1 MTSRVKTK
9 LLLSHLSLKNFRAY
23 GGNEEVSVD
32 FSLDPK
38 KTITIIHGEMGLG
51 KTTMLDAI
59 YWCLYGEERSKK
71 GNAQS
76 GEGIVNTNILEKMTT
91 GEKGETFVEIILHDQ
106 EGIRFKIKRDISYQ
120 KESDSVERR
129 YEPIVKGTI
138 PAGFSVRQSAEFNYL
153 KPMATDSDWE
163 IYTAPDAVNE
173 KIEKIFPKILSSYF
187 LFDAELLNEFF
198 LSEADELVKNGIE
211 KISGLPLVE
220 SARDHLKK
228 TSTEIDRQIADSDVS
243 TKPIADEM
251 KQYEDGITE
260 YKEKAEKA
268 TARLEEIKIEKK
280 GLQEYLRQH
289 DDQEIQNL
297 QNQVDEL
304 DGELSRIVSQKE
316 NREELIRNFLLESI
330 PKVLLRE
337 TIINSEKMFQQHE
350 DEGRI
355 PPTISKI
362 ALDNILAS
370 DPPTCICGTILHE
383 GSKEK
388 KLVLG
393 LRERVVDSALTQQIT
408 VGRTLLSNIVN
419 YTEPAKLLDIFRKW
433 SSERGQLTKLHSE
446 KKSKK
451 NALQQK
457 LDNHNVEEVQKKAR
471 QLHLLEQE
479 ESSLIGVRKVSEEK
493 IAAGERKIQD
503 LKQQLQIKTSKSN
516 KYQAER
522 NKARLAKMISTILE
536 ECRKQLVDELR
547 DTTAK
552 LTTKYFLSLVSKKD
566 DFKGVSI
573 LPNYQTVAYGENEQ
587 SKSLSAGQSCCLA
600 LSYIAAIRDIA
611 NRDYFMMIDS
621 PLHNISGEERV
632 EIAKNLPGFI
642 PGTQITLLVQD
653 QEYTGKA
660 KKKITGDE
668 IPSVRDTLRANHSV
682 WREYLLETGK
692 TGKDTTSNTRIIQL
706 NDFSKGD

>member
-1 MTSRVKTK
+1 MTSRLKTK
-9 LLLSHLSLKNFRAY
+9 LLLANLSLKNFRAY
-23 GGNEEVSVD
+23 GGNEEISVD

-76 GEGIVNTNILEKMTT
+76 GEGIININILEKMTI
-91 GEKGETFVEIILHDQ
+91 GEKGETFVEIVLHDQ
-106 EGIRFKIKRDISYQ
+106 EGIRFKIKREISFQ
-120 KESDSVERR
+120 KESDSIERR
-129 YEPIVKGTI
+129 YEPLIKGTI
-138 PAGFSVRQSAEFNYL
+138 PAGFSVRESAEFHYL
-153 KPMATDSDWE
+153 KPMASNSEWE
-163 IYTAPDAVNE
+163 IYTTPDVVND

-187 LFDAELLNEFF
+187 LFDAELLNDFF
-198 LSEADELVKNGIE
+198 LSEADMLVKNGIE

-228 TSTEIDRQIADSDVS
+228 TSTEIERQIADSDVS

-251 KQYEDGITE
+251 RDYEVAISEHKD
-260 YKEKAEKA
+260 KLDKA
-268 TARLEEIKIEKK
+268 TNRLDEIKIEKR
-280 GLQEYLRQH
+280 GYQEFLRQH

-297 QNQVDEL
+297 QNQIEEL
-304 DGELSRIVSQKE
+304 DVELSRIAAQKE
-316 NREELIRNFLLESI
+316 DKEELIRNFLLESI
-330 PKVLLRE
+330 PKLLLRE
-337 TIINSEKMFQQHE
+337 TIINSEKMFQHHE

-355 PPTISKI
+355 PPTISKL
-362 ALDNILAS
+362 ALDNILS
-370 DPPTCICGTILHE
+370 SNPPTCICGTILQE

-388 KLVLG
+388 KMVVG

-419 YTEPAKLLDIFRKW
+419 YTDPVKLSDTFRKW
-433 SSERGQLTKLHSE
+433 SSDRGQLTKLYGE
-446 KKSKK
+446 RKSKR
-451 NALQQK
+451 NTLQQK
-457 LDNHNVEEVQKKAR
+457 LDNHNVDEVQKKSK
-471 QLHLLEQE
+471 QLHTLEQE
-479 ESSLIGVRKVSEEK
+479 EINLIGERKLSNEK
-493 IAAGERKIQD
+493 ILAGERKIQE
-503 LKQQLQIKTSKSN
+503 LKQQLEIKTSKSS
-516 KYQAER
+516 KYQAEK

-536 ECRKQLVDELR
+536 QCRKQLVDELR

-552 LTTKYFLSLVSKKD
+552 LTTKYFLNLVSKKD
-566 DFKGVSI
+566 DFKGVNI
-573 LPNYQTVAYGENEQ
+573 LPNYQTVAYGEKEL

-632 EIAKNLPGFI
+632 EIAQNLPGFI

-660 KKKITGDE
+660 KKRITGDE
-668 IPSVRDTLRANHSV
+668 IPSVRDTLRSNHSV
-682 WREYLLETGK
+682 WREYLLETEK
-692 TGKDTTSNTRIIQL
+692 TGKDAASNTRIIQL
-706 NDFSKGD
+706 NDFSKDD